1 MIVKPIS
8 SEIKCIAIALAVTF
22 VLVTFFNNNLDLVSG
37 NTDSVNSFFGLSKF
51 FQNLVFFV
59 FSTFVVF
66 GVKGFFEKYSQKVA
80 NVIIIV
86 TGLLL
91 ILAIMFLSYQILFR
105 I

>member
-1 MIVKPIS
+1 MIVKPIL
-8 SEIKCIAIALAVTF
+8 SEIKCIAIALAFTF
-22 VLVTFFNNNLDLVSG
+22 VLVTFFNNNLDLESV

-51 FQNLVFFV
+51 FENLVFFV

-86 TGLLL
+86 TGFLL
-91 ILAIMFLSYQILFR
+91 ILAVIFLSYQILFR